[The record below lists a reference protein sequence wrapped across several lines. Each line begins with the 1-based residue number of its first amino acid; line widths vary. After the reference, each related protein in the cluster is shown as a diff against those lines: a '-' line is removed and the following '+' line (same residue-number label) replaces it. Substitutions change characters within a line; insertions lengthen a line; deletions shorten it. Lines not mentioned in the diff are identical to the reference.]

1 MKKLLSAA
9 LISLITI
16 SGFALSLQDVCTGL
30 SKNANTRG
38 DFVQTKTI
46 NANGRQLKSSGN
58 FIISKDGI
66 MWKTLKPFPS
76 TLVITENTMIQ
87 TAANGKQ
94 TVMDGSDNQIF
105 KNISQTLQSVFA
117 GNSEELEALFTVKF
131 TDNKDGSWKTL
142 LTPKDSTIA
151 SVMQSLE
158 LAGRDGAGLAGAAG
172 DASAAGSQI
181 VLDSLS
187 LQEASSNSI
196 RYEFSSQK
204 YPKELTADEKA
215 VFVVK

>member
-1 MKKLLSAA
+1 MKKLLAAA

-76 TLVITENTMIQ
+76 TLVSTENTMIQ

-172 DASAAGSQI
+172 DASAAGGQI

-196 RYEFSSQK
+196 RYEFSNQK